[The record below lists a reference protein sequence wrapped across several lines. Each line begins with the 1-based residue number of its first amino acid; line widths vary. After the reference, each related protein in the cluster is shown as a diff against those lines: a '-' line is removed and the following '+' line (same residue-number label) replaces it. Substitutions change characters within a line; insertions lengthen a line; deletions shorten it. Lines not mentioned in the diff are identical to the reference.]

1 MVINCVDEKQR
12 LLTLVN
18 SFNNIVFDSTPVQ
31 KGLDMLD
38 SLIQQ
43 LTSYKEQVS
52 REKYMTT
59 QQTELET
66 ILKRVNADTQLVNAI
81 VTNEARQYIKE
92 TKQRNLHNYSETRF
106 VAM

>member
-1 MVINCVDEKQR
+1 MNEKQK

-52 REKYMTT
+52 REK
-59 QQTELET
+59 
-66 ILKRVNADTQLVNAI
+66 
-81 VTNEARQYIKE
+81 
-92 TKQRNLHNYSETRF
+92 
-106 VAM
+106 